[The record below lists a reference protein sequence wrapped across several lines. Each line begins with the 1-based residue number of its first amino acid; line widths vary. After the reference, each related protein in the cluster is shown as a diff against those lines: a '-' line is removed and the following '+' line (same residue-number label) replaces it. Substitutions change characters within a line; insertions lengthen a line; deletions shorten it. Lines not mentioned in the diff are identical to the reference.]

1 MPNGLSDPDSQMGKT
16 ADYYVTI
23 PSTVQL
29 KPTKKADS
37 INVRIVDGNDVKQ
50 TYAGNKKVQVL
61 VQSSNDYQL
70 IDSKDVNKKMAYV
83 VQFEGKTL
91 DSHNSVAGMLSNKST
106 ELSGTAAI
114 DGQDKVG
121 DFSDI
126 LTFTIENK

>member
-1 MPNGLSDPDSQMGKT
+1 MGKT